1 MKVEYL
7 LSFKDNDDLKYLD
20 DEFLNL
26 ISDNFIKSY
35 TKKVKKK

>member
-7 LSFKDNDDLKYLD
+7 LSFKDHDDLKNLD

-26 ISDNFIKSY
+26 ISDVLLNL
-35 TKKVKKK
+35 TVKKLKN